1 MNRRALENREGGY
14 WLERLENT
22 GRRERVMQEMQ
33 CRYET
38 QVTGLGQLVRFRC
51 ETGVETGVEGK

>member
-1 MNRRALENREGGY
+1 MNRRALVNREGGY

-22 GRRERVMQEMQ
+22 GRRERVMREMQ

-38 QVTGLGQLVRFRC
+38 QVTGLGQLVRFK
-51 ETGVETGVEGK
+51 TGVEGK